1 MFHLKVGVSNALWS
15 LQSYLYSAEK
25 KNPSSRT
32 GLTQTTQC
40 TIYHVTDLCACHA
53 KGAGPHPSKWFLQD
67 PALTRELP
75 AKLEEFLWC
84 RGCSWKLLIIKTRL
98 RTKPIAQIPDEHGRS
113 PDVSQYLRLSDC
125 WLSQDVPLLQHPT
138 STAYCL
144 PFLRDSCD
152 PTASPNWDKPTS
164 PAEGKNGLVPFTA
177 VEQLPRACSRGKQD
191 PTETWNKH
199 ISSVAALDWGDTA
212 V

>member
-1 MFHLKVGVSNALWS
+1 MPSD
-15 LQSYLYSAEK
+15 LYRVIYTVQK
-25 KNPSSRT
+25 KK
-32 GLTQTTQC
+32 
-40 TIYHVTDLCACHA
+40 I
-53 KGAGPHPSKWFLQD
+53 
-67 PALTRELP
+67 LP
-75 AKLEEFLWC
+75 AEQAWPRPHSAQFTMSQISVPVMPKVLGHIHPNDFYKIQHWPENSLLSWRSFFWC

-199 ISSVAALDWGDTA
+199 ITSVAALDWGDTA